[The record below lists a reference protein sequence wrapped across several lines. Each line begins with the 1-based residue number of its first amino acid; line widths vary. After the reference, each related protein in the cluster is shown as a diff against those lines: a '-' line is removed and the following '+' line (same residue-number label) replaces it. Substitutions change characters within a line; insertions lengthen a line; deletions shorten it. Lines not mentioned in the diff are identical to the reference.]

1 MILLATTPASNK
13 EAIDI
18 LLEQGVL
25 GAVCV
30 LLISAVVYLVRS
42 LQKSHKER
50 IGDRK
55 TYAENIKSQNT
66 AASGLVKEVT
76 QANAQLSQDTIL
88 SNQEVVG
95 LMEDVQKQV
104 EGNTKIIDSLNTQQ
118 IRLETAINV
127 KGGLGG

>member
-1 MILLATTPASNK
+1 MLVLATSAANK
-13 EAIDI
+13 EALDI

-30 LLISAVVYLVRS
+30 LLISAVIYLVRS
-42 LQKSHKER
+42 MQKSHKER
-50 IGDRK
+50 VGDLK

-66 AASGLVKEVT
+66 AMSGLVKEMN
-76 QANAQLSQDTIL
+76 QASAQLSQDTIL

-95 LMEDVQKQV
+95 GMEDMQKQV
-104 EGNTKIIDSLNTQQ
+104 EGNTKIIESLNTQQ

-127 KGGLGG
+127 KGGLHG